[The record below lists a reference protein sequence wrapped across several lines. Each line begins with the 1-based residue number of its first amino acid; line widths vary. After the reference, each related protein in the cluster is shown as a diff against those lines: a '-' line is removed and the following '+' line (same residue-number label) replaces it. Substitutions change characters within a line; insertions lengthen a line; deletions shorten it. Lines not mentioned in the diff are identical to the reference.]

1 MGGQTVLVLA
11 PLSVKPEFQRQV
23 VGPTL
28 IRRAHRLAKE
38 LGYQYSLVLGSGLCY
53 PKFGY
58 IPAEQL
64 GVTPPEGI
72 PSANLMAVKLQKSA
86 KPLSGTVT
94 YAKEF
99 GL

>member
-1 MGGQTVLVLA
+1 M
-11 PLSVKPEFQRQV
+11 
-23 VGPTL
+23 
-28 IRRAHRLAKE
+28 IRRAHSLAKE
-38 LGYQYSLVLGSGLCY
+38 LGYQYFLVLGSGLYY

-64 GVTPPEGI
+64 GVTLPEGI
-72 PSANLMAVKLQKSA
+72 PSANLMAKSA